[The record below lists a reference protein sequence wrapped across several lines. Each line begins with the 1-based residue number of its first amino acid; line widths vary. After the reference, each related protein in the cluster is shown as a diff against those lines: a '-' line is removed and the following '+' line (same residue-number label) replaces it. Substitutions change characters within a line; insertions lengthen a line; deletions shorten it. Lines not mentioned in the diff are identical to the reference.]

1 MERKLKR
8 FFVKIVGREEKMKDI
23 RITLEDEEF
32 ALLQDRK
39 EKVEAKSWRDYILLL
54 KPKK

>member
-1 MERKLKR
+1 
-8 FFVKIVGREEKMKDI
+8 MKDI

-39 EKVEAKSWRDYILLL
+39 DKIGARSWRDYILLL

>member
-1 MERKLKR
+1 
-8 FFVKIVGREEKMKDI
+8 MKDI

-32 ALLQDRK
+32 AILQDRK
-39 EKVEAKSWRDYILLL
+39 NKAGARSWRDYILLV